1 MHTVISIFLDITNV
15 APIIKSL
22 FDNSVSLGILAL
34 VSWVLWKKIT
44 KQETQYLSLLDRL
57 NTQNASIVEALTRSS
72 IAIEQNT
79 AIIQELQELHRR
91 RAKAPATKAKTTKT
105 K

>member
-1 MHTVISIFLDITNV
+1 MHTVISLFLDITNV

-44 KQETQYLSLLDRL
+44 KQEAQYILLIDKMDS
-57 NTQNASIVEALTRSS
+57 QSASIVEALTRSS

-79 AIIQELQELHRR
+79 KIIQELQELHRR
-91 RAKAPATKAKTTKT
+91 KKTPATKAKTPKT

>member
-1 MHTVISIFLDITNV
+1 MQTVISIFLDITNV

-44 KQETQYLSLLDRL
+44 KQEAQYISLLDRL
-57 NTQNASIVEALTRSS
+57 DTQNASMVQALTRAS
-72 IAIEQNT
+72 IAIEQNG
-79 AIIQELQELHRR
+79 AIIQELQELHPRK
-91 RAKAPATKAKTTKT
+91 KARATKPKTAKTK
-105 K
+105 

>member
-1 MHTVISIFLDITNV
+1 MQTVISLFLDITSV

-44 KQETQYLSLLDRL
+44 KQEAQYITLLDRMD
-57 NTQNASIVEALTRSS
+57 TQSASIVEALTRSS

-91 RAKAPATKAKTTKT
+91 KKTPAKKPKTKTTK
-105 K
+105 